1 MKKAFLFRAIL
12 ALAVVGLAAG
22 AATRL
27 AYVSRPRAAARIM
40 STGRNER
47 TLILDPGHGGADGG
61 AVSVTGTYES
71 QINLAI
77 ALRCRALAELYGVD
91 TVMTRES
98 ETLDYPESASTIH
111 AKKVWDT
118 KARVELVSSTPYAV
132 LISIH
137 QNKYTTASPHGSQAL
152 YAKTEGSQELAQAM
166 QSNLSQVTGES
177 KRTAAR
183 IGESIYLMNHV
194 DCPAV
199 LVECG
204 FVSNVLEAKKLEEPA
219 YQLKLAAVIVG
230 TYLNSVC

>member
-1 MKKAFLFRAIL
+1 MKKSF
-12 ALAVVGLAAG
+12 AL
-22 AATRL
+22 
-27 AYVSRPRAAARIM
+27 RAAAAFLLAVTAAGIGVYQAYDAHPRPAVNL
-40 STGRNER
+40 TDTTRTAR
-47 TLILDPGHGGADGG
+47 TLVLDPGHGGADGG

-71 QINLAI
+71 KINLAI
-77 ALRCRALAELYGVD
+77 ALRCRALAELYGID

-118 KARVELVSSTPYAV
+118 KARVELVNATPNAV

-152 YAKTEGSQELAQAM
+152 YAKTQGSRELAQAI

-183 IGESIYLMNHV
+183 IGESIYLMNHI

-204 FVSNVLEAKKLEEPA
+204 FVSNVPEAKMLEEPA

>member
-1 MKKAFLFRAIL
+1 MKKSFALQAFA
-12 ALAVVGLAAG
+12 ALLLTAVTAG
-22 AATRL
+22 AGL
-27 AYVSRPRAAARIM
+27 YHVYAARPKPAF
-40 STGRNER
+40 SPADTGRNTM
-47 TLILDPGHGGADGG
+47 TLVLDPGHGGADGG

-71 QINLAI
+71 QLNLAV
-77 ALRCRALAELYGVD
+77 ALRCRALAGLYGID
-91 TVMTRES
+91 AVMTRES

-118 KARVELVSSTPYAV
+118 NARVELINSVNNAV

-152 YAKTEGSQELAQAM
+152 FAKTPGSMELAHRVQA
-166 QSNLSQVTGES
+166 NLSQVTGES

-194 DCPAV
+194 NCPAV

-204 FVSNVLEAKKLEEPA
+204 FVSNAIEAKKLEEPD
-219 YQLKLAAVIVG
+219 YQLKLAAVIIG
-230 TYLNSVC
+230 TYLGSI